1 MRISDWSSDVCSS
14 DLLLPLPKTGK
25 RIALIGPFARGQH
38 DLVGPWNVY
47 GDDKQA
53 VDLET
58 GMRAVMGSG
67 GELTVT
73 DGSGVDEP
81 LPGGIDAAVAAA
93 TADDVVVLAIGE
105 RTNM

>member
-14 DLLLPLPKTGK
+14 DDLLPLPKTGK
-25 RIALIGPFARGQH
+25 RIALIGPIARGQH

-67 GELTVT
+67 GALTVT

-81 LPGGIDAAVAAA
+81 LPGGIDADRKS
-93 TADDVVVLAIGE
+93 TRL
-105 RTNM
+105 NSSH